1 MNLRRRLII
10 QFIIQ
15 HIFVL
20 FTLLIAVIIAF
31 VYLGHLLNTTLYE
44 PNVPEFDDFT
54 ISQSVSSENKRITL
68 SSEIEKMVEEKNDW
82 LQIVDENGKVLYD
95 FNTPEDVPG
104 SYTKTSLVAY
114 LQHQIQNPY
123 KLTYWNIEVDEKK
136 VIVIYGGNIKSNV
149 LLQQLRQEHSSL
161 LAASFALTEK
171 EQKQLTKEGATLQIF
186 NAKGEEIFAYPK
198 LKRKSFSAIQAAL
211 SEKEPWNVKETIS
224 SFYNPED
231 ETLFTIT
238 VKNDYYS
245 PSDMNDDILMKK
257 ISIGFGVSILIAFV
271 YLVILSIWYGRK
283 FGKPL
288 LHTMRWLKNIAG
300 GTYEEPLNKKGK
312 TVRFRRSGK
321 EKWSFRLFKDVTNAL
336 EHLTVVLKKNESIR
350 KVIEQTREEWIAG
363 LTHDL
368 KTPLSSIYGYSLLL
382 ESNHYNWTDKDIQEF
397 GRVIRDKSQYMTT
410 LIDDLSL
417 TYQLKNNAIPSQ
429 HSQVEINQFVQK
441 VLLQFINNPTLQ
453 NQNIEFVPSSSSIHY
468 SIEEKWFQ
476 RIIEN
481 LLANAVKHNNETT
494 NVTVKLGQN
503 KHSFTLSISDNGK
516 GMDEQTKE
524 LLFDRYYRGTNTE
537 ENNAGTGLGLAIT
550 KQLVLA
556 HNGTISIE
564 SELGEGTSITMVF
577 PFTPNC
583 QKPSSYKEQL

>member
-1 MNLRRRLII
+1 MNLSRRLII

-15 HIFVL
+15 HLFVL
-20 FTLLIAVIIAF
+20 FTLLIAVIVAF
-31 VYLGHLLNTTLYE
+31 AYLGHLFSTTLYDS
-44 PNVPEFDDFT
+44 NVPEFDNFT
-54 ISQSVSSENKRITL
+54 ISQYISSENGRVTL
-68 SSEIEKMVEEKNDW
+68 SSEIKEIVEKKNDW
-82 LQIVDENGKVLYD
+82 LQVVDENGNVLYD

-114 LQHQIQNPY
+114 LQHHIQSPY
-123 KLTYWNIEVDEKK
+123 KFTYWDIEVKEKPA
-136 VIVIYGGNIKSNV
+136 IVIYGGKLKSNTI
-149 LLQQLRQEHSSL
+149 LQNLKEKH
-161 LAASFALTEK
+161 ASPLSAIFALTEQEK
-171 EQKQLTKEGATLQIF
+171 KQLTTNGALLQIF
-186 NAKGEEIFAYPK
+186 NAKGEEIFAYPET
-198 LKRKSFSAIQAAL
+198 KRKSFSAIQAVI
-211 SEKEPWNVKETIS
+211 SEKEPWNHKENIS
-224 SFYNPED
+224 SLYNPED
-231 ETLFTIT
+231 QTLFTIT
-238 VKNDYYS
+238 VKNECYY
-245 PSDMNDDILMKK
+245 PSDMNDDVLIKK
-257 ISIGFGVSILIAFV
+257 IFIGFGVIILIAFV

-300 GTYEEPLNKKGK
+300 GTYEEPVSKKGK
-312 TVRFRRSGK
+312 AIRFRRSGK

-336 EHLTVVLKKNESIR
+336 EHLTITLKKNESIR
-350 KVIEQTREEWIAG
+350 KVIEQTREEWITG

-382 ESNHYNWTDKDIQEF
+382 ESKQYNWTDKDIQDF
-397 GRVIRDKSQYMTT
+397 GRVIREKSQYMTT

-429 HSQVEINQFVQK
+429 RVKVEINQFVQK

-453 NQNIEFVPSSSSIHY
+453 NQNIEFVPSSGSIHY
-468 SIEEKWFQ
+468 CIEEKWFR

-494 NVTVKLGQN
+494 NVIVKLGQD

-564 SELGEGTSITMVF
+564 SELGKGTTVNMVF
-577 PFTPNC
+577 PLVPNN
-583 QKPSSYKEQL
+583 KRTS

>member
-1 MNLRRRLII
+1 MNLSRRIII

-31 VYLGHLLNTTLYE
+31 GYLVYLFNTSLYE
-44 PNVPEFDDFT
+44 PNVPELDNFT
-54 ISQSVSSENKRITL
+54 ISQNVSSENGRITL
-68 SSEIEKMVEEKNDW
+68 SSEVKEMIEKKNDW
-82 LQIVDENGKVLYD
+82 LQIVDESGKVLYD
-95 FNTPEDVPG
+95 FNSPEDVPG

-114 LQHQIQNPY
+114 LQHDIQNPY
-123 KLTYWNIEVDEKK
+123 KLTYWNIELEEKTA
-136 VIVIYGGNIKSNV
+136 IMIYGGKLKSNT
-149 LLQQLRQEHSSL
+149 LLQELKQEHGSPLS
-161 LAASFALTEK
+161 AAFSLTEK
-171 EQKQLTKEGATLQIF
+171 EKKRLTAEGATLQIF
-186 NAKGEEIFAYPK
+186 NAQGEEIFAYPET
-198 LKRKSFSAIQAAL
+198 KRKSFSAIQAVL
-211 SEKEPWNVKETIS
+211 SEKEPWNHKENVS
-224 SFYNPED
+224 SLYNPED
-231 ETLFTIT
+231 QTLFTIT
-238 VKNDYYS
+238 VQNEYYY
-245 PSDMNDDILMKK
+245 PSDMNEDIFAKKFLM
-257 ISIGFGVSILIAFV
+257 GFGVIILIAFV

-300 GTYEEPLNKKGK
+300 GTYEEPVSKKGK

-336 EHLTVVLKKNESIR
+336 EHLSITLKKNESIR
-350 KVIEQTREEWIAG
+350 QVIQQTREEWITG

-382 ESNHYNWTDKDIQEF
+382 ESKQYKWDDKDIQEF
-397 GRVIRDKSQYMTT
+397 GRVMREKSQYMTT

-417 TYQLKNNAIPSQ
+417 TYQLKNNAIPT
-429 HSQVEINQFVQK
+429 HHVEVEINQFVQK

-453 NQNIEFVPSSSSIHY
+453 NQNIEFVPSSSNIHY

-494 NVTVKLGQN
+494 NVIVSLGQN
-503 KHSFTLSISDNGK
+503 KHAFTLSISDNGK

-524 LLFDRYYRGTNTE
+524 LLFERYYRGTNTE

-556 HNGTISIE
+556 HHGTISIE
-564 SELGEGTSITMVF
+564 SELRKGTTINMVF
-577 PFTPNC
+577 PFSPNN
-583 QKPSSYKEQL
+583 KRTS

>member
-1 MNLRRRLII
+1 MNLSRRIII

-20 FTLLIAVIIAF
+20 FTLLIAVIVAF
-31 VYLGHLLNTTLYE
+31 VYLGHLFSTTLYE
-44 PNVPEFDDFT
+44 PNVPEFDNFT
-54 ISQSVSSENKRITL
+54 MSQHVSSENGRITL
-68 SSEIEKMVEEKNDW
+68 SSEVKEMIEEKNDW
-82 LQIVDENGKVLYD
+82 LQIVDKNGKVLYD

-104 SYTKTSLVAY
+104 SYTKTTLVAY
-114 LQHQIQNPY
+114 LQHHIQSPY
-123 KLTYWNIEVDEKK
+123 KFTYWDIEVKEKTA
-136 VIVIYGGNIKSNV
+136 IVIYGGKLKSNT
-149 LLQQLRQEHSSL
+149 LLQELKQEHGSPLS
-161 LAASFALTEK
+161 AEFSLTEK
-171 EQKQLTKEGATLQIF
+171 EKKQLTAEGATLQIF
-186 NAKGEEIFAYPK
+186 NAQGEEIFAYPK
-198 LKRKSFSAIQAAL
+198 TKRNSFSAIQAVL
-211 SEKEPWNVKETIS
+211 SEKEPWNHKENIS
-224 SFYNPED
+224 SLYNPED
-231 ETLFTIT
+231 QTLFTIT
-238 VKNDYYS
+238 VKNDHYY
-245 PSDMNDDILMKK
+245 PSDMNEDLLTKK
-257 ISIGFGVSILIAFV
+257 IFIGFGVIILIAFV

-288 LHTMRWLKNIAG
+288 LHTMRWLKNIASG
-300 GTYEEPLNKKGK
+300 KYEEPVSKKGRA
-312 TVRFRRSGK
+312 VRFRRSGK

-336 EHLTVVLKKNESIR
+336 EHLSITLKKNESIR
-350 KVIEQTREEWIAG
+350 QVIQQTREEWITG

-382 ESNHYNWTDKDIQEF
+382 ESKQYNWDDNDIQQF
-397 GRVIRDKSQYMTT
+397 GRVIREKSQYMTT

-429 HSQVEINQFVQK
+429 HVKVEINQFVQK

-453 NQNIEFVPSSSSIHY
+453 NQNIEFVPSSNAIHY

-494 NVTVKLGQN
+494 NVIVKLGQN
-503 KHSFTLSISDNGK
+503 KQSFTLSISDNGK

-524 LLFDRYYRGTNTE
+524 LLFERYYRGTNTE

-564 SELGEGTSITMVF
+564 SEIEKGTTITMVF
-577 PFTPNC
+577 PFSPNS
-583 QKPSSYKEQL
+583 KKES